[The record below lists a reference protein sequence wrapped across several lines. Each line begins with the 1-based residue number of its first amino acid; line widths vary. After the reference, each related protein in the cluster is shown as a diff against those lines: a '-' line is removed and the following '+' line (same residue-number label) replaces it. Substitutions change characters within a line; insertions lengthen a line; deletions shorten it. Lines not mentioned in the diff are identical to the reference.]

1 MARRKTIREA
11 PFKARVAL
19 EAIRERETVTELAKR
34 FQVHPTQVHK
44 WKRQLAEQAASVF
57 ESDDNARPAE
67 AIDPAG
73 LYEQIGRLKV
83 ELEFLKKKAA
93 QFGT

>member
-1 MARRKTIREA
+1 MARGRKIREA

-19 EAIRERETVTELAKR
+19 EAVKERDTVGELAKR
-34 FQVHPTQVHK
+34 FQVHPTQIHE
-44 WKRQLAEQAASVF
+44 WKRRLVEQAASVF
-57 ESDDNARPAE
+57 ERDSVKPAE
-67 AIDPAG
+67 TVDPSE

-93 QFGT
+93 EFSA